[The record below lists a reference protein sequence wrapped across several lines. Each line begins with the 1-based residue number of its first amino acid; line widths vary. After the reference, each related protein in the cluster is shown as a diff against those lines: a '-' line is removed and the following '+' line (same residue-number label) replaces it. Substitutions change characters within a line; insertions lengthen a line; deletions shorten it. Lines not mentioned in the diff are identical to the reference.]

1 MQAEVSQEVYGPSE
15 RSAAARLA
23 SITDEIADA
32 EVILASWGCPV
43 MDAGFLDSAPQLRL
57 VLYAAGSV
65 RAFVTDDLWQRGVRV
80 SSAYALNAVSVA
92 EYSLAAI
99 LFSLKHGWRLMR
111 EPGGS
116 LSQIPGA
123 YGATV
128 GLVSLGAVGR
138 LVRKRLREH
147 QVRVVAY
154 DPTLG
159 ADEARR
165 LGVRAVDLAE
175 LFRVSDVVSLHS
187 PLLSE
192 TRGMVTGAHIESM
205 RFGATLINTARGA
218 LVHEDELVSVLERRT
233 DLQAVLDVT
242 DPEPPL
248 AGSAVTRLPN
258 VVLTPHIAGAIGPER
273 RRLGRGMVQE
283 LRRYVRDE
291 PLRWELTRER
301 VEHMATL

>member
-187 PLLSE
+187 PLLPE

-205 RFGATLINTARGA
+205 RLGATLINTARGA
-218 LVHEDELVSVLERRT
+218 LVHEDGLVSVLERRT

-242 DPEPPL
+242 DPEPPV

>member
-1 MQAEVSQEVYGPSE
+1 MQTEVAQEVYGPTE
-15 RSAAARLA
+15 RATAARLA
-23 SITDEIADA
+23 TITDDVAEA
-32 EVILASWGCPV
+32 EVILASWGSPL
-43 MDAGFLDSAPQLRL
+43 MDASFLDTARRLRL

-65 RAFVTDDLWQRGVRV
+65 RAFVTDDFWRRGVRV

-99 LFSLKHGWRLMR
+99 LFSLKHGWRLMH
-111 EPGGS
+111 EPSGS
-116 LSQIPGA
+116 FSQVPGA

-138 LVRKRLREH
+138 LVRKRLKAH

-154 DPTLG
+154 DPMVT
-159 ADEARR
+159 AEEARR
-165 LGVRAVDLAE
+165 LGVRLVDLAE
-175 LFRVSDVVSLHS
+175 LFRMSDVVSLHT
-187 PLLSE
+187 PLLPE

-205 RFGATLINTARGA
+205 HFGATLINTARGA
-218 LVHEDELVSVLERRT
+218 LVHEDELVSVLERRP

-248 AGSAVTRLPN
+248 AGSAITRLPN

-273 RRLGRGMVQE
+273 RRLGRGMLQE

-291 PLRWELTRER
+291 PLRWELTREQ